1 MRIFRNEELIE
12 KEFHVSVYILV
23 YKFMLGII
31 EFLVGLAI
39 ALFGTKIYTVYQTSL
54 IKELS
59 EDPHD
64 LLARISE
71 NFVPNVL
78 THNTYII
85 VYLIV
90 LGLAKM
96 VGAIGLI
103 YKQNWGVDLLV
114 GLTIF
119 MAPFQI
125 VNLIIHPNLLD
136 LIYLIF
142 GLLIALYLV
151 EFRPRA
157 WISRVIKF
165 IYKGSQKSK

>member
-1 MRIFRNEELIE
+1 MKIFPKEDEIE
-12 KEFHVSVYILV
+12 KEFHISIYILI
-23 YKFMLGII
+23 YKFILGIVELLI
-31 EFLVGLAI
+31 GIGI
-39 ALFGTKIYTVYQTSL
+39 ALFGSKIYLLYRTSL

-85 VYLIV
+85 IYLIV
-90 LGLAKM
+90 LGLAKIL
-96 VGAIGLI
+96 GAIGLI

-114 GLTIF
+114 GLTIL

-125 VNLIIHPNLLD
+125 VNLIMHPNLFD
-136 LIYLIF
+136 LIYLII
-142 GLLIALYLV
+142 GLLIALYLI
-151 EFRPRA
+151 EFRPKA
-157 WISRVIKF
+157 WISRVLKF
-165 IYKGSQKSK
+165 I

>member
-1 MRIFRNEELIE
+1 MKIFRNEELIE

-78 THNTYII
+78 THSTYIV

-90 LGLAKM
+90 LGLAKIL
-96 VGAIGLI
+96 GAIGLI

-114 GLTIF
+114 GLTIL

-125 VNLIIHPNLLD
+125 VNLIMHPNLFD
-136 LIYLIF
+136 LIYLIN
-142 GLLIALYLV
+142 GLLIALYLI
-151 EFRPRA
+151 EFRPKA
-157 WISRVIKF
+157 WISRVLKF
-165 IYKGSQKSK
+165 I

>member
-1 MRIFRNEELIE
+1 MKIFPKEDEIE
-12 KEFHVSVYILV
+12 KEFHISIYILI
-23 YKFMLGII
+23 YKFILGIVELLI
-31 EFLVGLAI
+31 GIGI
-39 ALFGTKIYTVYQTSL
+39 ALFGSKIYLLYRTSL

-85 VYLIV
+85 IYLIV
-90 LGLAKM
+90 LGLAKIL
-96 VGAIGLI
+96 GAIGLI

-114 GLTIF
+114 GLTIL

-125 VNLIIHPNLLD
+125 VNLIIHPNLFD
-136 LIYLIF
+136 LIYFIV
-142 GLLIALYLV
+142 GILIALYLI
-151 EFRPRA
+151 EFRPKA
-157 WISRVIKF
+157 WISRIIKF
-165 IYKGSQKSK
+165 D

>member
-1 MRIFRNEELIE
+1 MKIFCNEELIE

-78 THNTYII
+78 THSTYIV

-90 LGLAKM
+90 LGLAKIL
-96 VGAIGLI
+96 GAIGLI

-114 GLTIF
+114 GLTIL

-125 VNLIIHPNLLD
+125 VNLIMHPNLFD
-136 LIYLIF
+136 LIYLII
-142 GLLIALYLV
+142 GLLIALYLI
-151 EFRPRA
+151 EFRPKA
-157 WISRVIKF
+157 WISRVLKF
-165 IYKGSQKSK
+165 I